1 MPERFD
7 SAVSSVGVS
16 ATGAGAGVGAG
27 EGDLVLG
34 FDFDFRG
41 ALSSFSTTWG
51 CVSTCSGFV
60 SFFGDGG
67 ASSWVVVYVEGRL
80 GRMSSP
86 ACCNCFAYSF
96 LSFAFSIRL
105 RLIWMAVRGECQRV
119 GLTDMGGACYS
130 LLRRWVPSG
139 RFWGPTV
146 KPFLCFFAARSADA
160 SSRGRFVIAIVWFD
174 VLGVIGR

>member
-16 ATGAGAGVGAG
+16 ATGAVAGVGAG
-27 EGDLVLG
+27 EGDLALG

-41 ALSSFSTTWG
+41 AFTSFSATCSG

-60 SFFGDGG
+60 SFFGEGG
-67 ASSWVVVYVEGRL
+67 ASSSVVVYVDGRL

-105 RLIWMAVRGECQRV
+105 RLIWMAVRRGCQRV
-119 GLTDMGGACYS
+119 GLTEMGGAVCS
-130 LLRRWVPSG
+130 HSCGDGCRRAGSEV
-139 RFWGPTV
+139 R
-146 KPFLCFFAARSADA
+146 R
-160 SSRGRFVIAIVWFD
+160 
-174 VLGVIGR
+174 